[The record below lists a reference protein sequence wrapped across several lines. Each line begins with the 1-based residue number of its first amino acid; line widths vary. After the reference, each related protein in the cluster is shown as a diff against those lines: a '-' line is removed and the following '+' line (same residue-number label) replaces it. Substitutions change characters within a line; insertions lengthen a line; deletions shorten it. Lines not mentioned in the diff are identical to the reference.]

1 LICIGKILYF
11 SAKLIIMPSN
21 KHSNMHLN
29 RLLGILLGIFMANGL
44 FAQDIHFTQ
53 YNMSPMTLN
62 PGLIGG
68 FEGTARVGG
77 IYRNQWSSVIDNE
90 FVTPSFWVDAPI
102 IRGFRKK
109 DWVGVGVMFL
119 SDEAGSVG
127 FEQNS
132 VKFGASYHFALD
144 KGGNTYL
151 TLGAQGGRL
160 EQKIDNARFQ
170 FEDKLLLNDPMA
182 MSSDPFAA
190 AQSGKGFDL
199 DAGVVLKSRLNKR
212 MDVTLGFSMYHLL
225 EPEISLFEGG
235 TGDKKQARR
244 PVFTGVYNVEL
255 TDRWTFS
262 PSFLFQTRSG
272 NDEII
277 VQGMGNY
284 LFDPEKDISFDLG
297 LGYRLGD
304 ALSVMGGV
312 RWKDLRVGLAYDINT
327 SDLNT
332 VSNSRGGFEIA
343 ANYIF
348 KIFKEAD
355 VDPQILCPRF

>member
-1 LICIGKILYF
+1 
-11 SAKLIIMPSN
+11 MPSN

-29 RLLGILLGIFMANGL
+29 RLLGIVLGIFMANGL

-77 IYRNQWSSVIDNE
+77 IYRNQWSSVIKNE

-119 SDEAGSVG
+119 TDEAGSVG
-127 FEQNS
+127 FEQSS

-144 KGGNTYL
+144 KSGNTYL

-160 EQKIDNARFQ
+160 EQKVDNTRFRFQ
-170 FEDKLLLNDPMA
+170 DQLEDKSLMPTTKD
-182 MSSDPFAA
+182 DFAA
-190 AQSGKGFDL
+190 AASGKGFDA
-199 DAGVVLKSRLNKR
+199 DAGVVFKSKLNKR

-225 EPEISLFEGG
+225 EPEISLFEGSK
-235 TGDKKQARR
+235 GDKKQARR

-312 RWKDLRVGLAYDINT
+312 RWKDLRVGLAYDVNI

-355 VDPQILCPRF
+355 ADPQILCPRF